1 MIIFSSLLF
10 ILRSLHT
17 QHTRDIVWVDDDH
30 VLTASGA
37 KVYTHSLRV
46 YSSIVAHV
54 LTLSSSCHV
63 SYKVADVNRKV
74 RECALNTPVDGP
86 TKVAGFITA
95 TTILNTTTSV
105 RLFLFFGLCV
115 CRSFFLSIF
124 VSVLFFS
131 LSLSAFLT
139 LFRPV
144 LIAVVTFPDFHR
156 VRFSILPSQHCSL
169 RISYFT
175 LSSHTTRKDAI
186 REVAVN
192 HINKNLIISGGF
204 DGNVRIFF
212 SLSLSSFRLL
222 PLFSP
227 SSLRQPVQVFV
238 TDISKLLGDISK
250 NEARSENSLYACRY
264 LSLSVT
270 ACVQLLTAFS
280 EK

>member
-1 MIIFSSLLF
+1 
-10 ILRSLHT
+10 
-17 QHTRDIVWVDDDH
+17 VWVDDDH

-131 LSLSAFLT
+131 LSLCVSNTFSPCSNRSSYLSGLPPSTLLHSALSALLSPYFL
-139 LFRPV
+139 FYS
-144 LIAVVTFPDFHR
+144 F
-156 VRFSILPSQHCSL
+156 FSHDAKGCHSRSSSQSHKQESDHQRRLRWKRSHILL
-169 RISYFT
+169 
-175 LSSHTTRKDAI
+175 
-186 REVAVN
+186 
-192 HINKNLIISGGF
+192 
-204 DGNVRIFF
+204 
-212 SLSLSSFRLL
+212 SLSLV
-222 PLFSP
+222 FSP
-227 SSLRQPVQVFV
+227 TPLIFTFISSPTRSGLRYGHQ
-238 TDISKLLGDISK
+238 
-250 NEARSENSLYACRY
+250 
-264 LSLSVT
+264 
-270 ACVQLLTAFS
+270 
-280 EK
+280 